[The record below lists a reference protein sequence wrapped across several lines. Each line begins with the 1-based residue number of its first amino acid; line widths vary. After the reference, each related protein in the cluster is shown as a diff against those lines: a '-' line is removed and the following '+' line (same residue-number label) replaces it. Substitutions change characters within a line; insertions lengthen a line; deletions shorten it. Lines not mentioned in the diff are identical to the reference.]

1 MSYPTPMDE
10 RILAMSAELT
20 TVQRSIHYV
29 KSTKFSP
36 EQLQGKALRW
46 YFLEEP
52 LNCSL
57 EVSDPL
63 ENGEFI
69 LYACGVCSNGNVPED
84 EAAHGHKGAE
94 SLDQETVDRITVS
107 SASRFL
113 RGFDFVIFQQSP
125 IACELCR
132 APDSGSSPRRQSIRR
147 CQSKLP

>member
-1 MSYPTPMDE
+1 MP
-10 RILAMSAELT
+10 AELIP
-20 TVQRSIHYV
+20 VERSVHYV
-29 KSTKFSP
+29 RSTEFSP
-36 EQLQGKALRW
+36 EQLKGKTLRW
-46 YFLEEP
+46 FRQEQP

-69 LYACGVCSNGNVPED
+69 LYACFNGSVQED
-84 EAAHGHKGAE
+84 EPAHGHKWAV
-94 SLDQETVDRITVS
+94 SLAQEAVDQIRVS

-113 RGFDFVIFQQSP
+113 RGFDFVIFQKSP

-132 APDSGSSPRRQSIRR
+132 VNEQWGNRVLDPGLALRHQSIRR

>member
-1 MSYPTPMDE
+1 MP
-10 RILAMSAELT
+10 AELI
-20 TVQRSIHYV
+20 TVQHSVHYV
-29 KSTKFSP
+29 TSTEFSP
-36 EQLQGKALRW
+36 EELEGKTLRW
-46 YFLEEP
+46 FLQEEP

-63 ENGEFI
+63 QSGEFI
-69 LYACGVCSNGNVPED
+69 LYAKAYSNGNVQED
-84 EAAHGHKGAE
+84 EATYGHKWSE
-94 SLDQETVDRITVS
+94 SLDQETVDQIARS

-113 RGFDFVIFQQSP
+113 RGFDFVIFEQSP

>member
-1 MSYPTPMDE
+1 MPAQL
-10 RILAMSAELT
+10 I
-20 TVQRSIHYV
+20 TVQHSVHYV
-29 KSTKFSP
+29 RSTEFSP
-36 EQLQGKALRW
+36 EQLEGKALRW
-46 YFLEEP
+46 FLQEEP

-63 ENGEFI
+63 QSGEFI
-69 LYACGVCSNGNVPED
+69 LYAKAYSNGNVQED
-84 EAAHGHKGAE
+84 EATHGHTWSE
-94 SLDQETVDRITVS
+94 SLDQETVDQIGRS
-107 SASRFL
+107 NASRFL